1 MSKCHLSVTRSSMQR
16 ATRNRKKSAAT
27 MMGPDEDL
35 PTLIAKKDHLNT
47 LRYIRCH
54 QLREPELV
62 ISQGESLLGP
72 DLSKKLSDESA
83 RLTVLEQVCLAAVDV
98 NNDTLAEKCLSKLK
112 EVVSKDSARF
122 RCLLARCLEG
132 DGQLEGAEKIYDS
145 LLEENPSNLMAL
157 KRRYCLLRS
166 QVDKELETMNAL
178 NVYLQQNISDSAGWY
193 EMSRYCLELGD
204 YRGAAYAL
212 EEVVLGCPLDS
223 NAHCMLGEVYVTL
236 GGLDNLQLAR
246 KHMAQSLELDDGNRR
261 ALFGLVSASS
271 DYLEE
276 ASKSKK
282 NTDDHDVEVAKELVK
297 YGAEKAV
304 KAYKGTKLFSAV
316 QRVMNEKTKGL

>member
-1 MSKCHLSVTRSSMQR
+1 
-16 ATRNRKKSAAT
+16 

-35 PTLIAKKDHLNT
+35 PTLIAKKDHLNV

-62 ISQGESLLGP
+62 ISQGEALLGP

-83 RLTVLEQVCLAAVDV
+83 RLTVLEQICLAAIDV
-98 NNDTLAEKCLSKLK
+98 NNDKLADKCLSKLK

-122 RCLLARCLEG
+122 RSLLARCLEG
-132 DGQLEGAEKIYDS
+132 DGQSEGAEKIYDA
-145 LLEENPSNLMAL
+145 LLEDNPANLMAL
-157 KRRYCLLRS
+157 KRKYCLLRS
-166 QVDKELETMNAL
+166 QVGKEVETMDAL

-193 EMSRYCLELGD
+193 EMSRYCLELGN

-223 NAHCMLGEVYVTL
+223 HVHCMLGEVYATL
-236 GGLDNLQLAR
+236 GGLENLQLAR
-246 KHMAQSLELDDGNRR
+246 KHMAQSLELDGSNRR
-261 ALFGLVSASS
+261 ALFGLVSVSN
-271 DYLEE
+271 DYLAES
-276 ASKSKK
+276 SKSKK
-282 NTDDHDVEVAKELVK
+282 NVDDHDVEVARELVK

-304 KAYKGTKLFSAV
+304 KTYKGTKMFAAV
-316 QRVMNEKTKGL
+316 QRVMNDKTKGL